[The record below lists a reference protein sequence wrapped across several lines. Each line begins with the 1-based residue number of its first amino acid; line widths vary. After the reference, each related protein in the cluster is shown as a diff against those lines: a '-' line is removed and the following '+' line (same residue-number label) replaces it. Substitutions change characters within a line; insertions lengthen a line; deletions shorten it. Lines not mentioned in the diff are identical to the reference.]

1 MTRVNLQF
9 IQQNQG
15 VYQSGQDD
23 GLSTQLNRKRSY
35 FGPVDIEKLEI
46 KLLDEYG
53 KILNL
58 NNMDWSMVLTMECIY
73 NN

>member
-46 KLLDEYG
+46 KLLSTESSNDL
-53 KILNL
+53 KILSSSANKPHQPTQKIL
-58 NNMDWSMVLTMECIY
+58 
-73 NN
+73 